1 VVSLSNHEHKYRNA
15 MNKRNL
21 QIATAILALV
31 PIITGLVGL
40 TGLRDPLYAAL
51 HLPHDAT
58 LDSNLRFYSGVWLG
72 VGVAAAWIVP
82 RIERET
88 TLFRALWLMIFLGG
102 VGRLLSLAI
111 TGMPFAPFVGF
122 AALEII
128 GAPFFVWWQA
138 RVVASAS
145 ATRERVS

>member
-1 VVSLSNHEHKYRNA
+1 

-31 PIITGLVGL
+31 PIITGLIGL
-40 TGLRDPLYAAL
+40 TGLSDPLYAAL
-51 HLPHDAT
+51 NLPHEAT

-72 VGVAAAWIVP
+72 VGLAAAWIVP

-122 AALEII
+122 TALEII
-128 GAPFFVWWQA
+128 GAPFFVWWQTKIA
-138 RVVASAS
+138 TGSSHATGSAN
-145 ATRERVS
+145 ACDEG

>member
-1 VVSLSNHEHKYRNA
+1 

-31 PIITGLVGL
+31 PIITGLIGL
-40 TGLRDPLYAAL
+40 TGLNDPLYAAL
-51 HLPHDAT
+51 NLPHDAT

-72 VGVAAAWIVP
+72 VGLAAAWTVP

-88 TLFRALWLMIFLGG
+88 TLFRALWLTIFLGG
-102 VGRLLSLAI
+102 LGRLLSLAI

-122 AALEII
+122 TALEIF
-128 GAPFFVWWQA
+128 GAPFFVWWQG
-138 RVVASAS
+138 RVAAASS
-145 ATRERVS
+145 ATR

>member
-1 VVSLSNHEHKYRNA
+1 

-40 TGLRDPLYAAL
+40 TGLSDPLYAAL
-51 HLPHDAT
+51 NLPHDAT

-72 VGVAAAWIVP
+72 VGLAAAWTVP

-122 AALEII
+122 TALEIL
-128 GAPFFVWWQA
+128 GAPFFVWWQR
-138 RVVASAS
+138 RV
-145 ATRERVS
+145 TGT

>member
-1 VVSLSNHEHKYRNA
+1 
-15 MNKRNL
+15 MTKRNL

-31 PIITGLVGL
+31 PIITGLIGL
-40 TGLRDPLYAAL
+40 TGLSDPLYAAL
-51 HLPHDAT
+51 NLPHDAT

-72 VGVAAAWIVP
+72 VGLAAAWIVP

-102 VGRLLSLAI
+102 IGRLLSLTIA
-111 TGMPFAPFVGF
+111 GMPFAPFVGF
-122 AALEII
+122 TALEIL
-128 GAPFFVWWQA
+128 GAPLFVWWQG
-138 RVVASAS
+138 RVAAASS

>member
-1 VVSLSNHEHKYRNA
+1 

-31 PIITGLVGL
+31 PIITGLIGL
-40 TGLRDPLYAAL
+40 TGLSDPLYAAL
-51 HLPHDAT
+51 NLPHDAT

-72 VGVAAAWIVP
+72 VGLAAAWTVP

-102 VGRLLSLAI
+102 LGRLLSLAT

-122 AALEII
+122 TALEIL
-128 GAPFFVWWQA
+128 GAPFFVWWQTKIATGSSHATGSANA
-138 RVVASAS
+138 RDVG
-145 ATRERVS
+145 

>member
-1 VVSLSNHEHKYRNA
+1 

-31 PIITGLVGL
+31 PIITGLIGL
-40 TGLRDPLYAAL
+40 TGLNDPLYAAL
-51 HLPHDAT
+51 NLPRDAT

-72 VGVAAAWIVP
+72 VGLAAAWIVP

-102 VGRLLSLAI
+102 LGRLLSLAI

-122 AALEII
+122 TALEIL
-128 GAPFFVWWQA
+128 GAPFFVWWQTKIATGSSHATGSANA
-138 RVVASAS
+138 RD
-145 ATRERVS
+145 EG

>member
-1 VVSLSNHEHKYRNA
+1 

-31 PIITGLVGL
+31 PIITGLIGL
-40 TGLRDPLYAAL
+40 TGLNDPLYAAL
-51 HLPHDAT
+51 NLPRDAT

-72 VGVAAAWIVP
+72 VGLAAAWIVP

-102 VGRLLSLAI
+102 LGRLLSLAI
-111 TGMPFAPFVGF
+111 TGMPFAPFAGF
-122 AALEII
+122 TALEILR
-128 GAPFFVWWQA
+128 APFFVWWQG
-138 RVVASAS
+138 RVAQQSL
-145 ATRERVS
+145 R

>member
-1 VVSLSNHEHKYRNA
+1 MS
-15 MNKRNL
+15 KRNL

-31 PIITGLVGL
+31 PIITGLIGL
-40 TGLRDPLYAAL
+40 TGLNDPLYAAL

-72 VGVAAAWIVP
+72 VGLAAAWTVP

-122 AALEII
+122 TALEIL
-128 GAPFFVWWQA
+128 GAPFFVWWQG
-138 RVVASAS
+138 RVAN
-145 ATRERVS
+145 

>member
-1 VVSLSNHEHKYRNA
+1 

-21 QIATAILALV
+21 QIATAILALI

-51 HLPHDAT
+51 NLPHDAT

-72 VGVAAAWIVP
+72 VGLAAAWIVP

-111 TGMPFAPFVGF
+111 TGMPFAPFVGIT
-122 AALEII
+122 ALEIL
-128 GAPFFVWWQA
+128 GAPFFVWWQG
-138 RVVASAS
+138 RVASVNPPLKQD
-145 ATRERVS
+145 RDHHHCPQPRV

>member
-1 VVSLSNHEHKYRNA
+1 

-40 TGLRDPLYAAL
+40 TGLSDPLYAAL
-51 HLPHDAT
+51 NLPHDAT

-72 VGVAAAWIVP
+72 VGLAAAWTVP

-102 VGRLLSLAI
+102 LGRQLSLAI

-122 AALEII
+122 TALEIF
-128 GAPFFVWWQA
+128 GAPFFVWWQRRVA
-138 RVVASAS
+138 RDQ
-145 ATRERVS
+145 

>member
-1 VVSLSNHEHKYRNA
+1 

-31 PIITGLVGL
+31 PIITGLIGL
-40 TGLRDPLYAAL
+40 TGLSDPLYAAL
-51 HLPHDAT
+51 NLPHEAT

-72 VGVAAAWIVP
+72 VGLAAAWIVP

-102 VGRLLSLAI
+102 LGRLLSLALA
-111 TGMPFAPFVGF
+111 GMPFTPFVGF
-122 AALEII
+122 TALEVI
-128 GAPFFVWWQA
+128 GAPFFVWWQ
-138 RVVASAS
+138 RRVASVNS
-145 ATRERVS
+145 PLTQDRDHYYFPQLRV

>member
-1 VVSLSNHEHKYRNA
+1 

-31 PIITGLVGL
+31 PIITGLIGL
-40 TGLRDPLYAAL
+40 TGLSDPLYASL
-51 HLPHDAT
+51 HLPRDAT

-72 VGVAAAWIVP
+72 VGLAAAWTVP

-102 VGRLLSLAI
+102 IGRLLSLALA
-111 TGMPFAPFVGF
+111 GMPFTPFVEF
-122 AALEII
+122 TALEIL
-128 GAPFFVWWQA
+128 GAPFFVCWQTKIA
-138 RVVASAS
+138 IEPSDV
-145 ATRERVS
+145 TRPVNAGDRG

>member
-1 VVSLSNHEHKYRNA
+1 

-31 PIITGLVGL
+31 PIITGLIGL
-40 TGLRDPLYAAL
+40 TGLSDPLYAAL
-51 HLPHDAT
+51 HLPRDAT

-72 VGVAAAWIVP
+72 VGLAAAWIVP

-102 VGRLLSLAI
+102 IGRLLSLALA
-111 TGMPFAPFVGF
+111 GMPFAPFVGF
-122 AALEII
+122 TALEIL
-128 GAPFFVWWQA
+128 GAPFFVWWQTKIATGSSHATGSANA
-138 RVVASAS
+138 RDVG
-145 ATRERVS
+145 

>member
-1 VVSLSNHEHKYRNA
+1 
-15 MNKRNL
+15 MNKLNL
-21 QIATAILALV
+21 QLATAILALV

-51 HLPHDAT
+51 NLPPDAT

-72 VGVAAAWIVP
+72 VGLAAAWIVP

-102 VGRLLSLAI
+102 IGRLLSLAI
-111 TGMPFAPFVGF
+111 AGMPFAPFVGF
-122 AALEII
+122 TALEIL
-128 GAPFFVWWQA
+128 GAPFFVWWQG
-138 RVVASAS
+138 RVAKVLNRHRM
-145 ATRERVS
+145 TH

>member
-1 VVSLSNHEHKYRNA
+1 

-31 PIITGLVGL
+31 PIITGLIGL
-40 TGLRDPLYAAL
+40 TGLSDPLYAAL

-72 VGVAAAWIVP
+72 VGLAAAWTVP

-102 VGRLLSLAI
+102 IGRLLSLAI

-122 AALEII
+122 TALEIL
-128 GAPFFVWWQA
+128 GAPFFVWWQG
-138 RVVASAS
+138 RVAG
-145 ATRERVS
+145 T

>member
-1 VVSLSNHEHKYRNA
+1 

-31 PIITGLVGL
+31 PIITGLIGL
-40 TGLRDPLYAAL
+40 TGLSDPLYASL
-51 HLPHDAT
+51 HLPRDAT

-72 VGVAAAWIVP
+72 VGLAAAWTVP

-102 VGRLLSLAI
+102 TGRLLSLALA
-111 TGMPFAPFVGF
+111 GMPFTPFVGF
-122 AALEII
+122 TALEIL
-128 GAPFFVWWQA
+128 GAPFFVCWQTKIA
-138 RVVASAS
+138 IEPSDV
-145 ATRERVS
+145 TRPVNAGDRA